1 MPRAG
6 KSGPGTDLKKTL
18 DLCPGRRIWRQDRD
32 SNQITDLRLRQTDKC
47 PAGTTKNRI
56 MKRIIFIAATAAAIS
71 LATLTLS
78 GCSESQAERL
88 SGRIE
93 NLIDRAEQNLDSL
106 TDEQWAETEKKFE
119 EFMRQY
125 EKDAKKFTEEQRRR
139 IDKAIGEFEGLQM
152 RRSFKDL
159 SDRAGEAIK
168 SAPDRIE
175 GFINGLIGSDPAD
188 SDNDSGNSGSKDKN
202 DNGSGSS
209 ERDSE
214 NGDSGTGSEEGMRI

>member
-1 MPRAG
+1 M
-6 KSGPGTDLKKTL
+6 
-18 DLCPGRRIWRQDRD
+18 
-32 SNQITDLRLRQTDKC
+32 RLRQTDKS

-152 RRSFKDL
+152 RRSLKDL

-188 SDNDSGNSGSKDKN
+188 SDNDSGNSGSSRD
-202 DNGSGSS
+202 DN
-209 ERDSE
+209 
-214 NGDSGTGSEEGMRI
+214 GTGSEEGMRI

>member
-1 MPRAG
+1 M
-6 KSGPGTDLKKTL
+6 SG
-18 DLCPGRRIWRQDRD
+18 RD
-32 SNQITDLRLRQTDKC
+32 AIKD
-47 PAGTTKNRI
+47 RI

-152 RRSFKDL
+152 RRSLKDL

-188 SDNDSGNSGSKDKN
+188 SDNDSGNSNNGGSKDKN
-202 DNGSGSS
+202 GNSGSS
-209 ERDSE
+209 RD
-214 NGDSGTGSEEGMRI
+214 NGNGSEEGMRI

>member
-1 MPRAG
+1 M
-6 KSGPGTDLKKTL
+6 SG
-18 DLCPGRRIWRQDRD
+18 RD
-32 SNQITDLRLRQTDKC
+32 AIKD
-47 PAGTTKNRI
+47 RI

-152 RRSFKDL
+152 RRSLKDL

-188 SDNDSGNSGSKDKN
+188 SDNDSGNSGSKDQN
-202 DNGSGSS
+202 GNSGSSRDDNGS
-209 ERDSE
+209 
-214 NGDSGTGSEEGMRI
+214 GSEEGMRI

>member
-1 MPRAG
+1 
-6 KSGPGTDLKKTL
+6 
-18 DLCPGRRIWRQDRD
+18 
-32 SNQITDLRLRQTDKC
+32 
-47 PAGTTKNRI
+47 

-152 RRSFKDL
+152 RRSLKDL

-188 SDNDSGNSGSKDKN
+188 SDNDSGNSGSKDQNGNSGSSRDN
-202 DNGSGSS
+202 DGSKSGSGS
-209 ERDSE
+209 D
-214 NGDSGTGSEEGMRI
+214 GDIRI

>member
-1 MPRAG
+1 
-6 KSGPGTDLKKTL
+6 
-18 DLCPGRRIWRQDRD
+18 
-32 SNQITDLRLRQTDKC
+32 
-47 PAGTTKNRI
+47 

-152 RRSFKDL
+152 RRSLKDL

-188 SDNDSGNSGSKDKN
+188 SDNDSGNSGNKDQ
-202 DNGSGSS
+202 NGNSGSS
-209 ERDSE
+209 RDD
-214 NGDSGTGSEEGMRI
+214 NGTGSEEGMRI